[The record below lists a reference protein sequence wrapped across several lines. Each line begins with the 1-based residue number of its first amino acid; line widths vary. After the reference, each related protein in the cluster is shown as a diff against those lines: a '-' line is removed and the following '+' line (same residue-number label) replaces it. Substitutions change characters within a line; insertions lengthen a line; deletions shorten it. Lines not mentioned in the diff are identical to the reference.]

1 MVLTKLLYILTMSE
15 YTFTTH
21 YERFQEWLNQCPAE
35 ILDYQDN
42 IETFDIKF
50 LVPLEPEREIE

>member
-1 MVLTKLLYILTMSE
+1 MTE
-15 YTFTTH
+15 TH

-42 IETFDIKF
+42 VETFDIKF

>member
-1 MVLTKLLYILTMSE
+1 MSE

-21 YERFQEWLNQCPAE
+21 YERFQEWLNQCPVE

>member
-1 MVLTKLLYILTMSE
+1 MSE

-50 LVPLEPEREIE
+50 LVPLEPEGEIE